1 MTAHFTDR
9 DERLWQ
15 RRAEERPVRPWA
27 VRAWVRRLRATAAA
41 RHARPATPGGRPATA
56 VRPARARAWE
66 PL

>member
-15 RRAEERPVRPWA
+15 RRAEERPARPWA

-41 RHARPATPGGRPATA
+41 GRRPAGTAA
-56 VRPARARAWE
+56 VRPARTRVWE